1 MADKITRTGI
11 LPRLKPF
18 NLTAEQREE
27 IDRLVN
33 KPEYDS
39 AIRKLLDNVRLEY
52 DRMFVI
58 NGKEIQIH
66 NEMKSNVI
74 VDGLSIPTMVE
85 EFEDNNII
93 EVETG
98 TNGFQKAGIS
108 NGAKTYFR
116 IKDLGKT
123 KMQCDFEP
131 IGNGNEVGEVTITLN
146 GDAELRTFIKGLQ
159 FAADTLNEQSG
170 NRDRSVDV
178 RLTNEDVG
186 CLLMLLSDKLKSYGS
201 KAPLLGLYQ
210 NIKNK
215 LEERFEV

>member
-1 MADKITRTGI
+1 MEDKITGTGI
-11 LPRLKPF
+11 IPRFKPF
-18 NLTAEQREE
+18 NLTAKQREE
-27 IDRLVN
+27 IYRLTN
-33 KPEYDS
+33 TPEYDS
-39 AIRKLLDNVRLEY
+39 ALCELLDKISLEY
-52 DRMFVI
+52 DRKFVI
-58 NGKEIQIH
+58 KGNEIQIQ

-85 EFEDNNII
+85 EFEDSNIL
-93 EVETG
+93 EVEAG
-98 TNGFQKAGIS
+98 TNGFQS
-108 NGAKTYFR
+108 SDGARTYFR

-131 IGNGNEVGEVTITLN
+131 IGNGNEVGEITVTLN

-178 RLTNEDVG
+178 RLTNEEVG

-215 LEERFEV
+215 LEERFDV